1 MFHVKHYSII
11 GDFYNRN
18 DDHLTQIELES
29 IIDLIYSNNKKKII
43 FYDDELYMQ
52 LVDAINLSWE
62 IDKALIIGP
71 RNSYANTAPPGFN
84 QDNIH
89 SIGYFTKIYS
99 AFKSD
104 IKTIIC
110 ASSQKDIVIN
120 KDQYHIFSINSRSEY
135 DNVIDFCKKNYE
147 NVELVDG
154 PGEYAKR
161 GGLIDIY
168 PHGHES
174 PKRISFLNE
183 TVEIKNFNIETQRT
197 IQPLSEIKI
206 ATLQKQ
212 KILKEVLVSECLNWE
227 NYKLTKNNLV
237 INNSTNNKNKK
248 FPFKIVSYSLFKKIN
263 ENYNVKYEKVNRLNG
278 FLSEDGLIVPDWFQ
292 KPPQNI
298 LKNNILD
305 VASINIG
312 DFIVHRDH
320 GIGQFVDFRVSQD
333 TMQESM
339 IIKYADNGS
348 LTVDIAHLEKITFYA
363 SKNDNVQVDSLN
375 KPGIWKRK
383 KNNAKKNVQNIV
395 NKLVNAYVNRE
406 NAYREIIAP
415 VPEEKN
421 FINEFKY
428 VDTADQYKCWN
439 DIKNDLKS
447 NMPMDRLIC
456 GDVGF
461 GKTELA
467 IRTAYR
473 YITNGKKVILLA
485 PTTILTE
492 QLYKSFYDRLN
503 SCGIL
508 LEKISRLRAK
518 KEIVIIQDHWINN
531 QLDII
536 IGTHAILYNELYL
549 NNCDL
554 LIIDEEHRF
563 GVKQKEKI
571 KEMNPSIDILT
582 MSATPIPRTLNLAL
596 SGLKQISTLSS
607 PPKNRKPII
616 TNINYFNDR
625 LIVNTIN
632 NEILRKGQ
640 VYFVHNNVKTI
651 ASMVDFLEKEMPYL
665 KINYIHGQMDPQTIE
680 KRMNKFTNHDIDVL
694 VCTSIIENGID
705 IPNVNTVIINNAHR
719 FGLSQLYQIRGR
731 VGRASQQAYA
741 LLIIPAK
748 LRLNHAASLRLK
760 AIEKYTSLGSGYKIS
775 NMDLTIRGG
784 GSMFGYDQSGNI
796 ESIGY
801 ELVSKL
807 INEYIH
813 DSKPASQLNNLYGKI
828 NLLDKGIIPTSYIF
842 STKIRLLFYR
852 KIKACNTIS
861 EINEVQ
867 SELQDRFGNIPK
879 QLIHILS
886 IQKLSIKAQKNHIIS
901 IEENKNH
908 LTIHFER
915 FYWEQNVS
923 YLLNKINE
931 FNSQQAINY
940 EIKEFK
946 ESLVLKITN
955 DYDNSIQ
962 FITDIIELISN

>member
-18 DDHLTQIELES
+18 NDNLTQIELES

-71 RNSYANTAPPGFN
+71 RDSYANSAPPGFN
-84 QDNIH
+84 QHNIH

-135 DNVIDFCKKNYE
+135 DTVIDFCKKNYE

-168 PHGHES
+168 PYGHES

-212 KILKEVLVSECLNWE
+212 KILKEVLVSECSNWE

-278 FLSEDGLIVPDWFQ
+278 FLAKDSLIVPDWFQ

-348 LTVDIAHLEKITFYA
+348 LIVDIAHLEKITFYA

-428 VDTADQYKCWN
+428 VDTADQYKCWT

-473 YITNGKKVILLA
+473 YITNGKKVIVLA

-503 SCGIL
+503 DCGIL

-536 IGTHAILYNELYL
+536 IGTHAVLYNELYL

-563 GVKQKEKI
+563 GVKQKERI

-616 TNINYFNDR
+616 TNINYFNDK

-651 ASMVDFLEKEMPYL
+651 ASMVEFLEKEMPYL

-731 VGRASQQAYA
+731 VGRANQQAYA
-741 LLIIPAK
+741 LLIIPTK

-796 ESIGY
+796 ESVGY

-813 DSKPASQLNNLYGKI
+813 ESKPASQLNNLYGKI

-867 SELQDRFGNIPK
+867 SELKDRFGNIPK
-879 QLIHILS
+879 QLIRILA

-931 FNSQQAINY
+931 FNNQQAINY

-946 ESLVLKITN
+946 ESLVLKIIN

>member
-18 DDHLTQIELES
+18 DDNLTQIELES

-71 RNSYANTAPPGFN
+71 RDSYANSAPPGFN
-84 QDNIH
+84 QHNIH

-120 KDQYHIFSINSRSEY
+120 KDQYHIFSINSHSEY
-135 DNVIDFCKKNYE
+135 DTVIDFCKQNYE

-237 INNSTNNKNKK
+237 INNSINNKNKK

-263 ENYNVKYEKVNRLNG
+263 ENHNVKYEKVNRLNG
-278 FLSEDGLIVPDWFQ
+278 FLAEDSLIVPDWFQ

-428 VDTADQYKCWN
+428 VDTADQYKCWT

-473 YITNGKKVILLA
+473 YITNGKKVIVLA

-503 SCGIL
+503 DCGIL

-536 IGTHAILYNELYL
+536 IGTHAVLYNELYL

-563 GVKQKEKI
+563 GVKQKERI

-616 TNINYFNDR
+616 TNINYFNDK

-651 ASMVDFLEKEMPYL
+651 ASMVEFLEKEMPYL

-705 IPNVNTVIINNAHR
+705 IPNVNTVIINNAHK

-731 VGRASQQAYA
+731 VGRANQQAYA
-741 LLIIPAK
+741 LLIIPKK

-813 DSKPASQLNNLYGKI
+813 ESKPASQLNNLYGKI

-861 EINEVQ
+861 ELNEVQ

-879 QLIHILS
+879 QLIRILA

-946 ESLVLKITN
+946 ESLVLKIIN

>member
-18 DDHLTQIELES
+18 DANLIQVELES

-43 FYDDELYMQ
+43 FYDDEIYMQ

-71 RNSYANTAPPGFN
+71 RDSYANTAPPGFN
-84 QDNIH
+84 QHNIH

-120 KDQYHIFSINSRSEY
+120 KDQYRIFSINSHSEY
-135 DNVIDFCKKNYE
+135 DTVLEFCKKNYE

-168 PHGHES
+168 PHGDES

-183 TVEIKNFNIETQRT
+183 VVEIKNFNIETQRT

-212 KILKEVLVSECLNWE
+212 KILKEVLVSECLDWE

-278 FLSEDGLIVPDWFQ
+278 FLAEDSLIVPDWFQ

-428 VDTADQYKCWN
+428 VDTADQYKCWT

-473 YITNGKKVILLA
+473 YITNGKKVIVLA

-503 SCGIL
+503 DCGIL
-508 LEKISRLRAK
+508 LEKISRLRSK

-536 IGTHAILYNELYL
+536 IGTHAVLYNELYL

-563 GVKQKEKI
+563 GVKQKERI

-665 KINYIHGQMDPQTIE
+665 KINYIHGQMDPHTIE

-731 VGRASQQAYA
+731 VGRANQQAYA
-741 LLIIPAK
+741 LLIIPKK

-813 DSKPASQLNNLYGKI
+813 ESKPTSQLNNLYGKI

-852 KIKACNTIS
+852 KIKACNTMS

-879 QLIHILS
+879 QLIRILA

>member
-18 DDHLTQIELES
+18 DANLIQIELES

-62 IDKALIIGP
+62 IDKTLIIGP
-71 RNSYANTAPPGFN
+71 RDSYANTAPPGFN
-84 QDNIH
+84 QHNIH
-89 SIGYFTKIYS
+89 SIDYFTKIYS

-120 KDQYHIFSINSRSEY
+120 KDQYHIFSINSHSEY
-135 DNVIDFCKKNYE
+135 DAVIEFCKKNYE

-168 PHGHES
+168 PPGDEF

-183 TVEIKNFNIETQRT
+183 AVEIKNFNIETQRT

-212 KILKEVLVSECLNWE
+212 KILKEVLVSECFDWE
-227 NYKLTKNNLV
+227 NYKLAKNNLV

-248 FPFKIVSYSLFKKIN
+248 FPFKIVSYPLFKKIK

-278 FLSEDGLIVPDWFQ
+278 FLTEGGLIVPDWFQ

-406 NAYREIIAP
+406 NAYREIIAA

-428 VDTADQYKCWN
+428 VDTADQYKCWA

-467 IRTAYR
+467 IRAAYR
-473 YITNGKKVILLA
+473 YITNGKKVIVLA

-503 SCGIL
+503 DCGIL

-518 KEIVIIQDHWINN
+518 KEIVIIQDLWINN

-536 IGTHAILYNELYL
+536 IGTHAVLYNELYL

-616 TNINYFNDR
+616 TNINYFNEK
-625 LIVNTIN
+625 LIINTIN

-651 ASMVDFLEKEMPYL
+651 APMVQFLEKEMPYL
-665 KINYIHGQMDPQTIE
+665 KINYIHGQMDPKTIE
-680 KRMNKFTNHDIDVL
+680 KRMNRFTNHDIDVL

-731 VGRASQQAYA
+731 VGRANQQAYA
-741 LLIIPAK
+741 LLMIPKK
-748 LRLNHAASLRLK
+748 LRLNHAANLRLK

-813 DSKPASQLNNLYGKI
+813 ESQPASQLNNLYGKI

-852 KIKACNTIS
+852 KIKACNTMS

-879 QLIHILS
+879 QLIRILA
-886 IQKLSIKAQKNHIIS
+886 IQKLSIKTQKNHIIS

>member
-18 DDHLTQIELES
+18 NDNLTQIELES

-71 RNSYANTAPPGFN
+71 RDSYANSAPPGFN
-84 QDNIH
+84 QHNIH

-135 DNVIDFCKKNYE
+135 DTVIDFCKKNYE

-168 PHGHES
+168 PYGHES

-212 KILKEVLVSECLNWE
+212 KILKEVLVSECSNWE

-278 FLSEDGLIVPDWFQ
+278 FLAKDSLIVPDWFQ

-428 VDTADQYKCWN
+428 VDTADQYKCWT

-473 YITNGKKVILLA
+473 YITNGKKVIVLA

-503 SCGIL
+503 DCGIL

-536 IGTHAILYNELYL
+536 IGTHAVLYNELYL

-563 GVKQKEKI
+563 GVKQKERI

-616 TNINYFNDR
+616 TNINYFNDK

-651 ASMVDFLEKEMPYL
+651 ASMVEFLEKEMPYL

-731 VGRASQQAYA
+731 VGRANQQAYA
-741 LLIIPAK
+741 LLIIPTK

-796 ESIGY
+796 ESVGY

-813 DSKPASQLNNLYGKI
+813 ESKPASQLNNLYGKI

-867 SELQDRFGNIPK
+867 SELKDRFGNIPK
-879 QLIHILS
+879 QLIRILA
-886 IQKLSIKAQKNHIIS
+886 IQKLSIKAQKSHIIL

-946 ESLVLKITN
+946 ESLVLKIIN